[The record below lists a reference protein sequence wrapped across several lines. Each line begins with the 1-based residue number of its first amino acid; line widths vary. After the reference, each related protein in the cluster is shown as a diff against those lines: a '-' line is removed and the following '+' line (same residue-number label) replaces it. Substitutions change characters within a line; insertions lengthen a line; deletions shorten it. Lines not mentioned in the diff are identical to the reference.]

1 MTPCPHNSR
10 TNNFVLL
17 LCHSTLLCSAP
28 LSCRTQYGVA
38 KIFRCTHS
46 LAVLIKANVLFDKI
60 SKLIQHKVSSTYYM
74 YSVPPRTTRTPPKT
88 KNNYY
93 TALRATG
100 RYYHR
105 PELELVVFCRRVSC
119 GSPLLLL
126 LAADQRKR
134 EEE

>member
-1 MTPCPHNSR
+1 
-10 TNNFVLL
+10 
-17 LCHSTLLCSAP
+17 
-28 LSCRTQYGVA
+28 
-38 KIFRCTHS
+38 
-46 LAVLIKANVLFDKI
+46 
-60 SKLIQHKVSSTYYM
+60 M

-100 RYYHR
+100 RYFHR
-105 PELELVVFCRRVSC
+105 PELELVVFCRRVTCASAL
-119 GSPLLLL
+119 LLLL